1 MDEWGDQLKAYEFCM
16 GAMTGVAII
25 ADQLCK
31 EGLLDRQELIELLDY
46 AQNKVNNKRSVPLE
60 MLLLFLE
67 LLAGNPSFVV

>member
-1 MDEWGDQLKAYEFCM
+1 MDEWGDQLRAYEFCM

-31 EGLLDRQELIELLDY
+31 EGLLDRQELMNLLDH
-46 AQNKVNNKRSVPLE
+46 AQNKVSNKRRVPLA

-67 LLAGNPSFVV
+67 LLADYPTFIV